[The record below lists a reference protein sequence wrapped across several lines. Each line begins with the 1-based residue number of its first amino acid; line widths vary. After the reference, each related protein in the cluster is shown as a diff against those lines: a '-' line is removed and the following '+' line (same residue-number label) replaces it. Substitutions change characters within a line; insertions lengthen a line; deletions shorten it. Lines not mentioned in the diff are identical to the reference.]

1 MFKQLLKS
9 LVRPR
14 HSAQQGV
21 AGGRALEQL
30 VEQGALAQRA
40 GQRGL
45 ARQLYLQAFA
55 IDAKNPDVLHLLGV
69 LSHQER
75 NHDDAIELIGEA
87 IALRPGVA
95 DFHMNIAVAYLARG
109 QTGES
114 IANSR
119 EALRL
124 RPVYPKAH
132 ANLLFALIF
141 SNTTPA
147 EILEEHQRWYRSDLL
162 PALQP
167 SPPAQ
172 NPREPGRRLRV
183 AYVSADFRE
192 HVVARFVEPLFA
204 HHDKRQFVVFAYDE
218 GNASEVVNQR
228 LSAYTDHWR
237 PIHGRSDDEVAD
249 LIRGDG
255 IDILIDLS
263 GHSLGGRLGVF
274 ARGPAPVQAAYLG
287 YPATSGVPAI
297 GFRITDSVC
306 DPPGLTESHYV
317 ERLARLPHCLCCY
330 QPPLEIAPMPAL
342 PALPALENGHITFGS
357 FNQPAKL
364 QPEVLELWGRVLH
377 AVPESHLLMAPTPHG
392 FTRQRYLQIFA
403 AQGIAAA
410 RIEFEARMPLPE
422 YQSLRGRVDIALDS
436 FPMNGGST
444 TCETLYM
451 GVPIVTLLGQRFASR
466 TGASMLTAMGLQEY
480 IAHSPDQY
488 LAIAVAL
495 AADLP
500 RLAALRD
507 GMRARM
513 LASSLMDGARCTR
526 SLEALYRGL
535 WADWCVSRPAVP
547 VS

>member
-1 MFKQLLKS
+1 MFKQLLRN
-9 LVRPR
+9 LVGPG
-14 HSAQQGV
+14 HSAEQRV
-21 AGGRALEQL
+21 AGGRVLEDLMQR
-30 VEQGALAQRA
+30 GIRAQR
-40 GQRGL
+40 GGERGL
-45 ARQLYLQAFA
+45 ARQMYLQALT

-75 NHDDAIELIGEA
+75 NHDDAIDLIGEA

-114 IANSR
+114 IAMSR

-141 SNTTPA
+141 SDATPA
-147 EILEEHQRWYRSDLL
+147 EILEEHQRWYRVDLL
-162 PALQP
+162 PLIGP
-167 SPPAQ
+167 LPPPA
-172 NPREPGRRLRV
+172 NSPEPRRRLRV

-192 HVVARFVEPLFA
+192 HVVARFIEPLLA
-204 HHDKRQFVVFAYDE
+204 HHDQAGFEIFAYD
-218 GNASEVVNQR
+218 GSNSAGAVNER
-228 LSAYTDHWR
+228 LSAYTRHWR
-237 PIHGRSDDEVAD
+237 LVHGRSDEEVAK

-263 GHSLGGRLGVF
+263 GHTLGGRLGVF

-287 YPATSGVPAI
+287 YPSTSGVPAI
-297 GFRITDSVC
+297 GYRITDSVC

-317 ERLARLPHCLCCY
+317 EQLARLPGCLWCY
-330 QPPLEIAPMPAL
+330 QPPVAIAQAPAL
-342 PALPALENGHITFGS
+342 PALGSGHITFGS

-364 QPEVLELWGRVLH
+364 GPEVLELWARLLN
-377 AVPESHLLMAPTPHG
+377 AVPRSHLLMAPTPPG
-392 FTRQRYLQIFA
+392 FTRERYLEMFA

-422 YQSLRGRVDIALDS
+422 YQALRNRVDIALDS

-451 GVPIVTLLGQRFASR
+451 GVPMVTLLGRRFASR
-466 TGASMLTAMGLQEY
+466 AGASMLTAMGLQEF

-488 LAIAVAL
+488 LAIAAAL

-500 RLAALRD
+500 RLTLLRSEIRD
-507 GMRARM
+507 RM
-513 LASSLMDGARCTR
+513 LASSLMDGANFTR
-526 SLEALYRGL
+526 NLEILYRGL
-535 WADWCVSRPAVP
+535 WADWCARAVAP

>member
-14 HSAQQGV
+14 HSAQQG
-21 AGGRALEQL
+21 AADGRALGLL
-30 VEQGALAQRA
+30 VERGAVAQRA

-75 NHDDAIELIGEA
+75 NYDDAIELIGEA

-95 DFHMNIAVAYLARG
+95 DFHMNIAVAYFARG

-114 IANSR
+114 IAMSR

-141 SNTTPA
+141 SNATPA
-147 EILEEHQRWYRSDLL
+147 EILEEHQRWYLSDLL

-172 NPREPGRRLRV
+172 NRREPGRRLRV

-204 HHDKRQFVVFAYDE
+204 HHNKLEFEVFAYD
-218 GNASEVVNQR
+218 GGDAAGVVNQR
-228 LSAYTDHWR
+228 LSAFTDHWR
-237 PIHGRSDDEVAD
+237 LIHGRSDDEVAE

-263 GHSLGGRLGVF
+263 GHTLGGRLGVF

-287 YPATSGVPAI
+287 YPSTSGVPAI
-297 GFRITDSVC
+297 GCRITDSVC
-306 DPPGLTESHYV
+306 DPPGLTEAHYV
-317 ERLARLPHCLCCY
+317 ERLARLQQCPWCY
-330 QPPLEIAPMPAL
+330 QPPLEIAPVPAL
-342 PALPALENGHITFGS
+342 PALANGHITFGS

-364 QPEVLELWGRVLH
+364 QPEVLELWSRVLQ
-377 AVPESHLLMAPTPHG
+377 AVPGSHLLMAPTPPG
-392 FTRQRYLQIFA
+392 FTRQRYLEIFA

-422 YQSLRGRVDIALDS
+422 YQALRGRVDIALDS

-466 TGASMLTAMGLQEY
+466 TGASMLTAMGLQEF
-480 IAHSPDQY
+480 IAHSPEQY

-500 RLAALRD
+500 RLAALRG

-535 WADWCVSRPAVP
+535 WTDWCASTAAAPA
-547 VS
+547 S